1 MTDTRR
7 LPKLG
12 RADLNS
18 GQVALYDAF
27 VEGPRQ
33 SQASFFPVADS
44 EGVLSGPYRAM
55 LLSPALGAP
64 LERLGR
70 AVRYEASIPE
80 RVREMAILTVAKAM
94 DSDVEWQAHEGM
106 ALAAGVPE
114 RTVQTLRAG
123 SPEFEST
130 DDELAHQFTLALLEQ
145 HEVDDAMFAVLERRH
160 GLSGSF
166 ELIATIGYYQVI
178 AHINNAF
185 ALDRARDD
193 GEVPS

>member
-80 RVREMAILTVAKAM
+80 RMREMAILTVAKAM

-123 SPEFEST
+123 SPEFESA

-145 HEVDDAMFAVLERRH
+145 HEVDDAMFAVLERRY

-185 ALDRARDD
+185 ALDKARDD